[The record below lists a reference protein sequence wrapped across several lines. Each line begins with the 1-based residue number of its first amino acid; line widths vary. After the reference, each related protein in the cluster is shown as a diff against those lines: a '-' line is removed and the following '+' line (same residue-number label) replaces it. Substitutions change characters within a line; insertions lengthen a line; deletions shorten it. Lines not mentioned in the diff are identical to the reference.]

1 MNENNSS
8 KIDFNSLSGIN
19 NCIESN
25 ITSEIDNISFY
36 NISSSTIGGRNI
48 FPESK
53 SKTPKYWFIKDLSP
67 FNFIQMSEFFYS
79 NAYEGKN
86 SDSIIEQSN
95 KQEDVLISSKI
106 NNDKSCQKLGNN
118 INNSFN
124 VSSSNNIEICINNY
138 EEKNHISFL
147 GRKKQHVIDDSTKN
161 QRRKSETL
169 LDPKCKYI
177 GILPSHTQNTDIE
190 EMMKNNDLND
200 DIKNKIKN
208 EGINNKENLRN
219 NFYIFTPSE
228 NGNNLR
234 RLIKSN
240 NVIKIRIFSENSNTT
255 SKEKMD
261 NSINKK
267 KKRKGK
273 RIRRK
278 FNSDCY
284 IKKIKT
290 MFLKALKNAANKK
303 LKSVGCRKQF
313 KLLQPSFNDNLN
325 KAINLSIFNKTFE
338 ELFSMNFGEI
348 IKTKNTKNADI
359 INYNNNKSVIKYLK
373 KNKNYEKFFFLK
385 MTYSQLFNEYLE
397 SKEFEMVIDYLR
409 KEKKENE
416 EYINNYIIKAYN
428 FLNYF
433 SK

>member
-25 ITSEIDNISFY
+25 ITSKIDNISFY
-36 NISSSTIGGRNI
+36 NISSSTNGGRNI

-67 FNFIQMSEFFYS
+67 FNFIQISEFFYS
-79 NAYEGKN
+79 NANEGKN

-95 KQEDVLISSKI
+95 KQEDVLMSSKI
-106 NNDKSCQKLGNN
+106 NDDKSCEKLGNS

-124 VSSSNNIEICINNY
+124 ASSSNNIEICINNY

-147 GRKKQHVIDDSTKN
+147 GRKKQHVVDDTTKN
-161 QRRKSETL
+161 QRRKSETV

-177 GILPSHTQNTDIE
+177 GILSSDTKNIDKE
-190 EMMKNNDLND
+190 ELKKNNNLND
-200 DIKNKIKN
+200 ENKNKIKN
-208 EGINNKENLRN
+208 EGINNKEKLRN

-261 NSINKK
+261 N
-267 KKRKGK
+267 
-273 RIRRK
+273 
-278 FNSDCY
+278 
-284 IKKIKT
+284 
-290 MFLKALKNAANKK
+290 
-303 LKSVGCRKQF
+303 
-313 KLLQPSFNDNLN
+313 
-325 KAINLSIFNKTFE
+325 
-338 ELFSMNFGEI
+338 
-348 IKTKNTKNADI
+348 
-359 INYNNNKSVIKYLK
+359 
-373 KNKNYEKFFFLK
+373 
-385 MTYSQLFNEYLE
+385 
-397 SKEFEMVIDYLR
+397 
-409 KEKKENE
+409 
-416 EYINNYIIKAYN
+416 
-428 FLNYF
+428 
-433 SK
+433 